1 MTQDT
6 SCALAAPIG
15 ARRRSASLIAI
26 ALLRRNSSDTAPAA
40 PSDDGVAR
48 DDAGHRGGQD
58 TDDLSLWFY
67 RPTAAVIIWR
77 RKYWIVLLAI
87 LVAVGTYY
95 GARIPSPSYGSSAV
109 IQVTMQ
115 QTSGA
120 PNETLLAANGLA
132 AQYAELATTSAVLEK
147 AAAALKTS
155 PATLSHSISAST
167 VSQLNLVK
175 VSGTGSTPAESQAR
189 ANAAANALT
198 ATILG
203 GNKRKADAFIRK
215 AHGPLGTN
223 SKQISTLEREIARSS
238 ANLAKATTDSERA
251 QAQTVLT
258 GQQATLTAL
267 ISQQNGALSALSID
281 AALGQPAVAVVSKA
295 GPGSRTRPSPLIFA
309 LIGALAGAI
318 VVSQL
323 FVLAD
328 SLRRAQRAV
337 SGR

>member
-1 MTQDT
+1 
-6 SCALAAPIG
+6 
-15 ARRRSASLIAI
+15 
-26 ALLRRNSSDTAPAA
+26 
-40 PSDDGVAR
+40 
-48 DDAGHRGGQD
+48 
-58 TDDLSLWFY
+58 
-67 RPTAAVIIWR
+67 
-77 RKYWIVLLAI
+77 
-87 LVAVGTYY
+87 
-95 GARIPSPSYGSSAV
+95 V

-132 AQYAELATTSAVLEK
+132 AQYAELATTSAVLE
-147 AAAALKTS
+147 AAAAAIRTS

-175 VSGTGSTPAESQAR
+175 VSGTGSSPAASQAR

-198 ATILG
+198 ATILA

-223 SKQISTLEREIARSS
+223 SKQILTLEREIARSS

-267 ISQQNGALSALSID
+267 ISQQNGALSALSVD

-337 SGR
+337 SSR